1 MAAWTNV
8 WRRRV
13 HVLLKH
19 GREKYGRGMISV
31 SCSHRLS
38 EFCDRRRTESG
49 QRSITLT
56 YVPEGEPVLALQRDC
71 LGEHQPQHDAD
82 GPGLLETACA
92 HACFKHVAS
101 DSITLDWEG
110 RQDDALQW
118 LCRNAIGPQF
128 YYDTTVLWQK
138 KWESKDSSPWPNGVL
153 SPPLAWGIGLT
164 EAPPGHVVKKTPGGG
179 VEMKYDPQ
187 MRAAIEARARARRSQ
202 EEEERKVEELFEQTV
217 TVT

>member
-1 MAAWTNV
+1 MYP
-8 WRRRV
+8 RV
-13 HVLLKH
+13 SLYSRS
-19 GREKYGRGMISV
+19 RETALGNT
-31 SCSHRLS
+31 SHS
-38 EFCDRRRTESG
+38 T
-49 QRSITLT
+49 TLT
-56 YVPEGEPVLALQRDC
+56 VQVCWRPP
-71 LGEHQPQHDAD
+71 
-82 GPGLLETACA
+82 A

-138 KWESKDSSPWPNGVL
+138 KCESKDSSPWPNGVL